1 MGFHFGCSSAISFV
15 NYLINAYNFSP
26 RSCIDTH
33 LNVNLSLMLSIA
45 LPELANRLEKQQA
58 DQNNSMLLSGA
69 EI

>member
-1 MGFHFGCSSAISFV
+1 
-15 NYLINAYNFSP
+15 
-26 RSCIDTH
+26 
-33 LNVNLSLMLSIA
+33 MLSIA